1 MLRPESS
8 YILIFKMHQWRKTQ
22 NKHNKKPNT
31 IKKKNP
37 VDLKST
43 KIKYFVLE
51 KLT

>member
-8 YILIFKMHQWRKTQ
+8 YILIFKMHHWRKTQ

-31 IKKKNP
+31 IKKP